1 MSERGTSF
9 THYMLI
15 YWSLGVNKCSLG
27 LEVNEVSVLMKLMFQ
42 LEEMNDETRKDHV
55 ATKGRDL
62 NGKKESSVPRSGEHS
77 REQKRKVPRE
87 MGSLVCGRRGQCCQ
101 TVEAQ

>member
-1 MSERGTSF
+1 MC
-9 THYMLI
+9 
-15 YWSLGVNKCSLG
+15 NKCSLG
-27 LEVNEVSVLMKLMFQ
+27 LEVSEVCSYGAFQ

-77 REQKRKVPRE
+77 RDRSGRSRGRWELGVWEEGPVLSNGRSSTRKE
-87 MGSLVCGRRGQCCQ
+87 MSRAR
-101 TVEAQ
+101 

>member
-1 MSERGTSF
+1 MC
-9 THYMLI
+9 
-15 YWSLGVNKCSLG
+15 NKCSLG

-77 REQKRKVPRE
+77 RDRSGRSRGRWELGVWEEGPVLSNGRSSMRKE
-87 MGSLVCGRRGQCCQ
+87 MSRAR
-101 TVEAQ
+101 